1 MTLATLMGLLFA
13 GLLFAGL
20 LLGLLLKSRWRGRP
34 STREGRSNADERG
47 KRQRVVQYFDCIWVS
62 QWGPIQARISNL
74 SPTGCY
80 IVSRLSVPAVGETVE
95 NITVTPSAEHPLVLH
110 GTVIESTRGIGF
122 AVRFTELD
130 EDTRERLSALL
141 RSRQRG

>member
-1 MTLATLMGLLFA
+1 MTLATLVGLLV
-13 GLLFAGL
+13 AGL
-20 LLGLLLKSRWRGRP
+20 LLGLFLKRRRRRLNVDGR
-34 STREGRSNADERG
+34 E
-47 KRQRVVQYFDCIWVS
+47 KRQRVVQYFDCTWIS
-62 QWGPIQARISNL
+62 RWGPMQTRLSNL

-80 IVSRLSVPAVGETVE
+80 IDSRLNVPAVGETVE

-110 GTVIESTRGIGF
+110 GTVIDATRGIGF

-130 EDTRERLSALL
+130 EDTRQRLSALL